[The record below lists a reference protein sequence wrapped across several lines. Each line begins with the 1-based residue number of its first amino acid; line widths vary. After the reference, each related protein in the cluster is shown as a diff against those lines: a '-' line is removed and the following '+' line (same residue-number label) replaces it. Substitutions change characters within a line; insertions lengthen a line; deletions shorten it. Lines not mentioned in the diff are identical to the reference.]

1 VVIIGGGFGGLQA
14 ARSLRKAPVTITVL
28 DRRNHHL
35 FQPLLYQVASA
46 ALSPAQIA
54 APIRQVLG
62 RQANCTVLLAE
73 AKQIDPAAQKV
84 VIDGDEIG
92 YDYLVIAAGATHS
105 YFGNDQ
111 WARYAPGL
119 KTVEDALD
127 IRRRFLLRFEQ
138 AEREK
143 DPKVRDALLTFVVV
157 GGGPTGVEMAGAMME
172 IALQTIPKDFRAIDT
187 RQAKVIL
194 VEAQSKVLAAGFN
207 DELSKRALETL
218 RGMGVDVRLSTRV
231 TEIDEAGVTLTSASG
246 SERIASHQVVWA
258 AGVKASPLAAMT
270 GAEVDKAG
278 RAMVAPDLSVPG
290 RPNIFVVGDLAHVVD
305 PKTHQQVPGVCP
317 AAIQM
322 GRFVARII
330 DAEAREKAGAPTP
343 HQRDQFHY
351 RDKGLLA
358 TIGRAKAVAHVF
370 GRDFSGFLAWA
381 LWAGVHI
388 FFLIDF
394 RSKLLVVLEWT
405 WAYLFFRRGARLIT
419 GEGDGSFEV
428 PNTSPGRKPGDGSP
442 TVTGVIGT

>member
-1 VVIIGGGFGGLQA
+1 MAAPLPHVLIIGGGFGGLQA
-14 ARSLRKAPVTITVL
+14 AKALRKSPVSITL
-28 DRRNHHL
+28 IDRRNHHL
-35 FQPLLYQVASA
+35 FQPLLYQIASA

-62 RQANCTVLLAE
+62 RQANCRVLLAE
-73 AKQIDPAAQKV
+73 AKQIDPVTQKV
-84 VIDGDEIG
+84 IIDSGELS
-92 YDYLVIAAGATHS
+92 YDYLIIAAGATHS

-138 AEREK
+138 AEREP

-157 GGGPTGVEMAGAMME
+157 GGGPTGVEMAGAMVE
-172 IALQTIPKDFRAIDT
+172 IALKTIPEDFRAIDT
-187 RQAKVIL
+187 RRAKVIL
-194 VEAQSKVLAAGFN
+194 VEAQPKVLAAGFN
-207 DELSKRALETL
+207 DELSKRALDTL
-218 RGMGVDVRLSTRV
+218 RAMGVDVRLSTRV
-231 TEIDEAGVTLTSASG
+231 TAIDEGGVTLTTATG
-246 SERIASHQVVWA
+246 DERIASHQVIWA
-258 AGVKASPLAAMT
+258 AGVKASPLASMT
-270 GAEVDKAG
+270 GAQLDKAG
-278 RAMVAPDLSVPG
+278 RAMVAPDLSIPG
-290 RPNIFVVGDLAHVVD
+290 HPNIFVIGDLAHVVD
-305 PKTHQQVPGVCP
+305 PKTNQQVPGVCP

-330 DAEAREKAGAPTP
+330 DAEARERAGAPTP
-343 HQRDQFHY
+343 HQREPFHY

-370 GRDFSGFLAWA
+370 GKDFSGFLAWA

-394 RSKLLVVLEWT
+394 RSKILVILEWT

-419 GEGDGSFEV
+419 GESDGSFER
-428 PNTSPGRKPGDGSP
+428 PAASHGH
-442 TVTGVIGT
+442 